1 MNHGEFYKAEQLVEV
16 IHDASGGI
24 HPVITR
30 RTPPGEECYPPGHG
44 MPGKSNENDGGSP
57 ASGRWTHISRREFAE
72 AAAIAV
78 AGLGALSVS
87 VQARAGAPQRRGA
100 VDASNDK
107 QTEDNAMSGDYS
119 VSDEIVKA
127 KIRRALLSGPDSI
140 TREATVAEMDAQGK
154 LTVLRPGTNQWVC
167 VPGNENIIGQADMC
181 VDPMGMRW
189 LLDIMAKKPKPSNTE
204 PGLIYMLNG
213 ATQHSYTDPFD
224 RTSPAIPIGPHWM
237 IIWPFDARV
246 AGLPTVMRDAGTLVM
261 FAGTPYAHL
270 HVCGSPW
277 DGNEY
282 HPGDRG
288 IWTMTY
294 ARPR

>member
-1 MNHGEFYKAEQLVEV
+1 MKA
-16 IHDASGGI
+16 IHL
-24 HPVITR
+24 
-30 RTPPGEECYPPGHG
+30 TP
-44 MPGKSNENDGGSP
+44 
-57 ASGRWTHISRREFAE
+57 ISRREFVE
-72 AAAIAV
+72 AAAIAGTGLASLSMSV
-78 AGLGALSVS
+78 EALAGP
-87 VQARAGAPQRRGA
+87 PQRRG
-100 VDASNDK
+100 VENASNDK
-107 QTEDNAMSGDYS
+107 QTEDNAMSAENS
-119 VSDEIVKA
+119 MSDEIVKA

-181 VDPMGMRW
+181 LDPMGMRW

-237 IIWPFDARV
+237 IIWPFDARA

-288 IWTMTY
+288 VWKMSY
-294 ARPR
+294 ARP

>member
-1 MNHGEFYKAEQLVEV
+1 MKPSTYRRVVTMNV
-16 IHDASGGI
+16 D
-24 HPVITR
+24 
-30 RTPPGEECYPPGHG
+30 
-44 MPGKSNENDGGSP
+44 GKSVL
-57 ASGRWTHISRREFAE
+57 SRREFVE
-72 AAAIAV
+72 AAAIAS
-78 AGLGALSVS
+78 AGLATIGTS
-87 VQARAGAPQRRGA
+87 VQALAGAPQRRG
-100 VDASNDK
+100 VEDASNDK
-107 QTEDNAMSGDYS
+107 QTEDHVMSADNS
-119 VSDEIVKA
+119 MSDEIVKA
-127 KIRRALLSGPDSI
+127 KIRRALLSGPGSI

-237 IIWPFDARV
+237 IIWPFDARA

-288 IWTMTY
+288 VWTMTY
-294 ARPR
+294 ARP